1 MKSQVRAA
9 TADMA
14 GAPLDFRTGGKA
26 SAPAG
31 RPLDLVHLSKYTLG
45 NRALEIELLGLFRAQ
60 AGIYIER
67 IESAVTAIDRKNAT
81 HSLKGSA
88 KGLGAWPLAA
98 LAEEAEWMAV
108 DGEGRD
114 DILARLRDAV
124 ASVNNFID
132 SIVDA

>member
-1 MKSQVRAA
+1 MKPQATAA
-9 TADMA
+9 TAARGVGLSFQA
-14 GAPLDFRTGGKA
+14 GETARPDAR
-26 SAPAG
+26 

-67 IESAVTAIDRKNAT
+67 IESAVTAIDWKNAT

-114 DILARLRDAV
+114 DILARLRDAI
-124 ASVNNFID
+124 AAVNSFID
-132 SIVDA
+132 SVVDA

>member
-1 MKSQVRAA
+1 MKPQATAA
-9 TADMA
+9 TAARNA
-14 GAPLDFRTGGKA
+14 GLSFQSGETPRPDAR
-26 SAPAG
+26 

-67 IESAVTAIDRKNAT
+67 IESAVTAIDWKNAT

-124 ASVNNFID
+124 AAVNSFID
-132 SIVDA
+132 SVVDA